1 MDISYFYKQ
10 AIPPFQQKILTNKNI
25 DKILKINKFSYLST
39 EIIFTNNKNNKDLIK
54 RSYLYDPI
62 DQKDLFLDL

>member
-10 AIPPFQQKILTNKNI
+10 AIPLFQQKILTNKNV